1 MIRRRFAVLGAV
13 AVLALAGLGGSA
25 LAADDVP
32 HQVTC
37 TTPDGKT
44 VELEVAKAVPA
55 IPAEPAGPA
64 GQDWVKA
71 GEPGAVP
78 TDVLD
83 AEAATEVEFAPTRPD
98 AEAGTE
104 TGTEAGAETGT
115 EADAGPAKVVQL
127 ETISCVRKQ

>member
-55 IPAEPAGPA
+55 IPAEPAG
-64 GQDWVKA
+64 QDWVKA
-71 GEPGAVP
+71 DEPGAIP

-83 AEAATEVEFAPTRPD
+83 AEAATEVEFAPARP
-98 AEAGTE
+98 ATEA
-104 TGTEAGAETGT
+104 GTEAGA
-115 EADAGPAKVVQL
+115 GPTKVVQL